1 MAKDLNKL
9 AQILKKQGVSQYQ
22 LAKDSGVA
30 YSLINAYHSNKRQ
43 PSLDTLHKLAKA
55 LGVKGCDLLN
65 F

>member
-1 MAKDLNKL
+1 MAKNLNKI
-9 AQILKKQGVSQYQ
+9 AQVLKKMGISQYR
-22 LAKDSGVA
+22 LAKESGVD

-43 PSLDTLHKLAKA
+43 PSLDTLEKIAKT